1 MYGIF
6 TSELLSAVAKWQI
19 EGFVASHPT
28 AVLYTVVIVAVL
40 AAVLVK
46 WRGAGGDADGKVI
59 VSSPTM
65 QNSALKRIAVVT
77 GMSNIKS
84 QDPNFSQVSFVDFA
98 SLLFVNYHQ
107 NLGLKTVKTV
117 QPFFNFE
124 LSDNSNMVCSNVVI
138 DSVSLYDIRTEKDMV
153 YIVLE
158 FVSNYVSEVRPASTV
173 LSHREKSTERW
184 LFCRG
189 SRYTSPP
196 QPEPLGSFS
205 GFCNDWKVASISIV
219 STMRISKSVKT
230 FFDELSEAPA
240 HSNNASNIK
249 DLETM
254 FRNYHRGEFSGFD
267 QFCKNTATPCA
278 LSLWRNFENCGWNKP
293 LKCSLSSNVENLF
306 KYRHDRLAEDGF
318 VSMIKSVDIT
328 DIQVTDYK
336 ADNFFESLTVN
347 IQMSCL
353 DYVVDSSQKTV
364 AGSRTDYRDVA
375 LRVKF
380 AAPHRKVFDRKSE
393 FIVTS
398 LQKYPN

>member
-1 MYGIF
+1 MCGIF
-6 TSELLSAVAKWQI
+6 TSELLSAVVRCQM
-19 EGFVASHPT
+19 EGFVVSHPT

-46 WRGAGGDADGKVI
+46 WRGAGGDADGNVI
-59 VSSPTM
+59 VSTPTK

-117 QPFFNFE
+117 QSFFNFE
-124 LSDNSNMVCSNVVI
+124 LNDNSNFVCSNVVI

-158 FVSNYVSEVRPASTV
+158 FVSSYVSEVRPSSEV
-173 LSHREKSTERW
+173 LSHREKSIERW

-189 SRYTSPP
+189 RRYTSPP

-219 STMRISKSVKT
+219 STVRLSNSDKT
-230 FFDELSEAPA
+230 FFDELSDAPA
-240 HSNNASNIK
+240 HSNSVSNIK

-254 FRNYHRGEFSGFD
+254 FRNYHRGEFSGFE
-267 QFCKNTATPCA
+267 QFCRNTAAPWF
-278 LSLWRNFENCGWNKP
+278 LSLWRNFENAGWSRP
-293 LKCSLSSNVENLF
+293 LKCTLSSNVANMF
-306 KYRHDRLAEDGF
+306 KYRHNRLSEKGL
-318 VSMIKSVDIT
+318 VSIVKGVEIN

-336 ADNFFESLTVN
+336 ADNFFEALTVTVK
-347 IQMSCL
+347 MSCL
-353 DYVVDSSQKTV
+353 DYVVDSSQKAV
-364 AGSRTDYRDVA
+364 AGSSSSYRDVA
-375 LRVKF
+375 LRVRF
-380 AAPHRKVFDRKSE
+380 AAPHRKVFDRKTD
-393 FIVTS
+393 FIVIS
-398 LQKYPN
+398 LQKYLI